1 LKVTSTIGIVVAA
14 KKRRVT
20 FEVWRFLVFDLNEG
34 SVRALSSR
42 VEMGVK
48 FEMRNQPPFSS
59 LQAKQRTL

>member
-14 KKRRVT
+14 KKRGIT
-20 FEVWRFLVFDLNEG
+20 FEVWRFLVFDLNAG
-34 SVRALSSR
+34 SVSAL

-48 FEMRNQPPFSS
+48 FEMRNRPPFSS